1 MHRIIL
7 LILISVLVIS
17 CTRNEQGLPPGL
29 RGGGFK
35 ISNLQEH
42 QFVLDGMSE
51 LSIPYEIGKDGMV
64 NFMQN
69 DKAAVLGLIR
79 KARYGQQLR
88 SNVFESTIVF
98 DQQHFELLK
107 AAFEAE
113 NIPYRDETLQGA
125 RRVEWVQ
132 TYGPQVDLIIQQ
144 VGFERAKGYN

>member
-1 MHRIIL
+1 
-7 LILISVLVIS
+7 
-17 CTRNEQGLPPGL
+17 
-29 RGGGFK
+29 
-35 ISNLQEH
+35 
-42 QFVLDGMSE
+42 MSE